1 MDINI
6 EEINDNNFKQ
16 LVLEAENIVLV
27 DFNAQWCGPCRKL
40 APILEQIQNEFA
52 QDIKIVKMDVD
63 KNVATPKEYGV
74 ATLPALLIF
83 KESEVK
89 EFMVGMLS
97 KSAIVSNIKKY
108 L

>member
-1 MDINI
+1 MGINI